1 MVLQDLYLHFSQITC
16 LGRVFLVQYHHF
28 PSTLPRHH
36 TEGRE
41 HWCVPLKCSLGQA
54 LKPGMW
60 QILDAPLPL
69 PWQGSALTNVGAR
82 VAQAAAPGGITP
94 GGSSFSCS
102 FPFLSALHSNL
113 DVGLPAAGALSSAS
127 LPRKMDFLQNFPS
140 HFKFLT
146 AALLLPLSH
155 SQHSVAVCA
164 VCPHTAKPISVH
176 YLPLKK
182 NPQTTK
188 V

>member
-16 LGRVFLVQYHHF
+16 LDRVFLVQYHHF

-82 VAQAAAPGGITP
+82 VGQAAAPGGITP
-94 GGSSFSCS
+94 RVELLLLI
-102 FPFLSALHSNL
+102 LS
-113 DVGLPAAGALSSAS
+113 
-127 LPRKMDFLQNFPS
+127 
-140 HFKFLT
+140 
-146 AALLLPLSH
+146 LPLSP
-155 SQHSVAVCA
+155 SL
-164 VCPHTAKPISVH
+164 KPGCWTICCWS
-176 YLPLKK
+176 PLLCLSS
-182 NPQTTK
+182 
-188 V
+188 

>member
-1 MVLQDLYLHFSQITC
+1 MLL
-16 LGRVFLVQYHHF
+16 F
-28 PSTLPRHH
+28 PSP
-36 TEGRE
+36 GR
-41 HWCVPLKCSLGQA
+41 
-54 LKPGMW
+54 
-60 QILDAPLPL
+60 DLPL
-69 PWQGSALTNVGAR
+69 QMLEHAWHKQLLL
-82 VAQAAAPGGITP
+82 VASLP

-140 HFKFLT
+140 HFEFLT

-164 VCPHTAKPISVH
+164 VCPHAAKPISVH

-188 V
+188 VQIINNKINVFSG